1 MISRHTIDEILDRV
15 DIVRVIEERGV
26 TLKRRGA
33 SLMGV
38 CPFHGD
44 KGPSLSVS
52 PDRGLWHCF
61 GCGEGGNAIDFVMKC
76 DVLTF
81 VDAVKLLAK
90 ELHIDIEDGGE
101 TDEERNRRLRMEA
114 LWLANE
120 RVARHYVDNLHADS
134 PGAAAARSYAR
145 NRWGEDYVEEAG
157 MGYARATGDDLVHWA
172 RENGERIDL
181 LVELGLL
188 RQSEKDGSLY
198 DFYRDRLVIPIRD
211 RAGHVS
217 GFTCRDLSG
226 KVDSKYLNSST
237 SEVYDKSS
245 SVFGVNMGWR
255 EAMKRGQWLLVEGA
269 PDAMKLQSVGFH
281 NAAASLGGAWTA
293 EQMKLLGRAARAVC
307 FINDADPVPA
317 GELWGTGIQK
327 VMDGGRTAMEAGL
340 SVTVRELTCAA
351 GNEKQ
356 DPGSFFTEPEMMHQ
370 LKEED
375 YVTWCARWWMKKAR
389 TAPEKVEV
397 RDRVGELLA
406 LIRDDSMVQTIVDDL
421 SKVEKGRDRWL
432 AARRRAVERRRQ
444 QQAQRKNG
452 DVDWRKY
459 NFFEEYD
466 CYFGKTD
473 KGDVQW
479 SNFTMKPLFHVRDG
493 ENTHRLFEV
502 KNNCG
507 RKIFLDLDMADL
519 VSLQRFRKRLEQ
531 EGNFIFKGKDEDLM
545 DLKSYLY
552 EMTETADLVKKMG
565 WNSAGEYYAW
575 GNGLWHDG
583 TFLPADKYGIVR
595 VETGDGKDERCYFI
609 PSAQDREGGA
619 EVDSTRFTLEKKFM
633 HNDLNNTP
641 MGEYLAQFV
650 RVWGENGVV
659 GIMYW
664 MTSLFRDVIISATN
678 SFPLLNLFGPKGTGK
693 TTMGSQLMRFF
704 VTADKLPPSL
714 RDMATGAA
722 LSAEAGYSVNAMVH
736 FDEYKNDV
744 RPQVVEFLKATYN
757 GIGRTKMGGENFKEL
772 VQTPVRSGVIV
783 SGQEMPTSDIALFQ
797 RCIFLT
803 FMKDK
808 FSTEDREA
816 MNKLMNMQHFGCTGY
831 TLQLLELRQRVVA
844 GFNGRY
850 NEEVRRIV
858 ESDGGSLLETRLVE
872 NWAKLL
878 AILRIFEGRIQL
890 PFSYEQAWDICMKF
904 LKKQNSLSGDTNE
917 LGHFWRM
924 VMYLRDSGSLIEGSD
939 FHIRSEYRFSGERVK
954 REYMQPRRVL
964 YLKPT
969 RVFQLYQMESRR
981 AGDNSIPTDA
991 LREYLKNSEGFL
1003 DYIKGMRFLCY
1014 DQSGNPVQV
1023 RDSQGSWQK
1032 KSSVTRAMAF
1042 DFEVLSERYGV
1053 ELESTILYGELE
1065 DKKPQEPAKMKQPE
1079 LPF

>member
-15 DIVRVIEERGV
+15 DLVRVIEERGV
-26 TLKRRGA
+26 ALKRRGA
-33 SLMGV
+33 GLMGV

-61 GCGEGGNAIDFVMKC
+61 GCGEGGNAIDFVMKR
-76 DVLTF
+76 DALTF
-81 VDAVKLLAK
+81 ADAVKSLAR
-90 ELHIDIEDGGE
+90 ELHIDIEEGGE
-101 TDEERNRRLRMEA
+101 TEEERNHRLRLEA

-120 RVARHYVDNLHADS
+120 RTARHYAENLQADS
-134 PGAAAARSYAR
+134 PGARAALSYAR
-145 NRWGEDYVEEAG
+145 NRWGETYVEEAG

-172 RENGERIDL
+172 RETGENLDL
-181 LVELGLL
+181 LVELGLI
-188 RQSEKDGSLY
+188 RQNERDGSLY

-211 RAGHVS
+211 RAGHVT

-237 SEVYDKSS
+237 SDAYDKSR
-245 SVFGVNMGWR
+245 SVFGVHMGWR

-293 EQMKLLGRAARAVC
+293 DQMKLLGRAARAVC

-317 GELWGTGIQK
+317 GALWGTGIQK
-327 VMDGGRTAMEAGL
+327 VMDAGRTAMEAGL
-340 SVTVRELTCAA
+340 SVTVRELPCAA

-356 DPGSFFTEPEMMHQ
+356 DPGSFFTSPEMMNQ

-375 YVTWCARWWMKKAR
+375 FVTWCARWWMKQAR
-389 TAPEKVEV
+389 TAPEKVAA
-397 RDRVGELLA
+397 RDGVGDLLA
-406 LIRDDSMVQTIVDDL
+406 LIRDDSLVQSIVDDL
-421 SKVEKGRDRWL
+421 VRVEKGRDRWL
-432 AARRRAVERRRQ
+432 AARRRAEDRRRKKKAEQ
-444 QQAQRKNG
+444 GRG

-479 SNFTMKPLFHVRDG
+479 SNFTMKPLFHVRDD
-493 ENTHRLFEV
+493 EHAHRLFEV

-507 RKIFLDLDMADL
+507 RRIFLDLDMDDL
-519 VSLQRFRKRLEQ
+519 VSLQRFRKRLER

-565 WNSAGEYYAW
+565 WNSAGGYYAW

-583 TFLPADKYGIVR
+583 TFTAADKYGIVR
-595 VETGDGKDERCYFI
+595 IDGGGEGKDDRCYFL
-609 PSAQDREGGA
+609 PSASAMQGDGGEG
-619 EVDSTRFTLEKKFM
+619 SRFTLERKFE
-633 HNDLNNTP
+633 HLDGLNNTP
-641 MGEYLAQFV
+641 MGDYLAQFV
-650 RVWGENGVV
+650 RVWGDNGVV
-659 GIMYW
+659 GLMYW
-664 MTSLFRDVIISATN
+664 LASLFRDVIIGGTN

-693 TTMGSQLMRFF
+693 TTMGSHLMRFF
-704 VTADKLPPSL
+704 VKSDKQPPSL
-714 RDMATGAA
+714 REMATGAA

-783 SGQEMPTSDIALFQ
+783 SGQEMPTADIALFQ
-797 RCIFLT
+797 RCIFLMY
-803 FMKDK
+803 MKDK
-808 FSTEDREA
+808 FTMEERAAKTRLEE
-816 MNKLMNMQHFGCTGY
+816 MQQFGCTGF
-831 TLQLLELRQRVVA
+831 TLQALELRQRVVG
-844 GFNGRY
+844 GFMNRY
-850 NEEVRRIV
+850 QEEVRRIID
-858 ESDGGSLLETRLVE
+858 SDGGSLIETRLVE

-878 AILRIFEGRIQL
+878 AVLRICEGRLPL
-890 PFSYEQAWDICMKF
+890 PFTYDMAWEVCMRG
-904 LKKQNSLSGDTNE
+904 LRKQNSLSGDTNE

-924 VMYLRDSGSLIEGSD
+924 VMYLRDSGALLEGGD
-939 FHIRSEYRFSGERVK
+939 FHVRTEYRFNGERVR

-981 AGDNSIPTDA
+981 AGDHSIPTDA
-991 LREYLKNSEGFL
+991 LREYLKNAEGFI
-1003 DYIKGMRFLCY
+1003 DYVKGMRFLCF
-1014 DQSGNPVQV
+1014 DQGGNPVQV
-1023 RDSQGSWQK
+1023 KDSQGNWQK
-1032 KSSVTRAMAF
+1032 KSAVTRAMAF
-1042 DFEVLSERYGV
+1042 DFDVLRERYGV
-1053 ELESTILYGELE
+1053 ELESAIQYGELE
-1065 DKKPQEPAKMKQPE
+1065 SPVAEPAKPRQQE